1 MEQPHS
7 DNPSA
12 SLEIGCLN
20 HGAANMTRRWLAVV
34 PLFLSLQIVGPS
46 AAQDTEFDLTIDFDA
61 RHYER
66 SDPIAD
72 NPPEGLLPGWNLHLR
87 VDGSRR
93 KANRMKEALA

>member
-1 MEQPHS
+1 MEQRQP
-7 DNPSA
+7 DFPSVN
-12 SLEIGCLN
+12 LETGGLDD
-20 HGAANMTRRWLAVV
+20 GAAIMTGRWLAVV
-34 PLFLSLQIVGPS
+34 PLILSLQIVGHG
-46 AAQDTEFDLTIDFDA
+46 AAKDVEFDLTIDFDA

-93 KANRMKEALA
+93 KANKMKEALA